1 MKSRVKRKK
10 RVSKKRSRKLKK
22 TQKLAYLREKA
33 TKILSGRKRK
43 TVHEIAS
50 KYKISYSK
58 TPQQMKGWSAKQKR
72 EYYQRIIDI
81 SKGTYEEKRFE
92 LFKENYINA
101 MKKQG
106 IPEDKIDL
114 FIDLTTKKN
123 LQNKDVYDRLP
134 DMKTIYDYSGN
145 ETQLE
150 DLEEY
155 LEYALE
161 EEYSGASDF

>member
-1 MKSRVKRKK
+1 MKLQAKRK
-10 RVSKKRSRKLKK
+10 RRASKKRSRKLKK

-33 TKILSGRKRK
+33 TKILSGRKRN

-50 KYKISYSK
+50 KYKISYSM
-58 TPQQMKGWSAKQKR
+58 TPQQMKGWTAKQKR

-92 LFKENYINA
+92 LFKENYIKA
-101 MKKQG
+101 MKKAG
-106 IPEDKIDL
+106 IPEDMIYN
-114 FIDLTTKKN
+114 FMDLTTKKN

-134 DMKTIYDYSGN
+134 DMKTLYDYSCN

-155 LEYALE
+155 LSYAWE
-161 EEYSGASDF
+161 EDHSGMSNF